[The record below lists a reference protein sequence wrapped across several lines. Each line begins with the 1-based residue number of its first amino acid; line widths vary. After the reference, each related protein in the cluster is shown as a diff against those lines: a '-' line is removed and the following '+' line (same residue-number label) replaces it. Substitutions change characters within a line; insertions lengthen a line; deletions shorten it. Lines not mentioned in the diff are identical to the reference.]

1 MMLFWIFLT
10 VNVFVIGVF
19 YAVYGVKRTYSEGML
34 MGVHIPR
41 SAAESEEVAAI
52 MKQYRKLTKWFY
64 LGNAAV
70 SSVVC
75 LLNFW
80 YVSVFV
86 IVWMIWLVEM
96 CAGGM
101 LLVYWPHR
109 KLYKLKVER
118 GWIGSGGS
126 RIMAADTKVGARSGK
141 MGLPVWWHSL
151 FLFFIL
157 LPCLLP
163 GVRKCI
169 RTSEE
174 GLIFFLSAL
183 AVWLVFAAL
192 HAVILRTRNRVYSED
207 SDRNLEI
214 NQMQKNAWSWS
225 LAGCGLFNAFSYLFI
240 AGYMDDGKWID
251 AWAYTVYFV
260 LQSVPLLFLIAGMA
274 YIRVKKPH
282 LLAEVESPLYIDDDV
297 YWKNGWYSNPNDKR
311 LIVQDWVCPYN
322 YTTNMA
328 RPAAKVFLVLTVVFA
343 VGLFIFVAAMLAKF
357 ELTPIHVMV
366 TRERVEVTSGYTD
379 VTLSYDE
386 IQDIDLLDRLPD
398 EEYKK
403 INGGDSDKML
413 VGKFR
418 GEESGNCRLYLYT
431 GCEPILKISTADGPV
446 YVNSRNDREAAK
458 WYRQIEKNLG
468 R

>member
-1 MMLFWIFLT
+1 
-10 VNVFVIGVF
+10 
-19 YAVYGVKRTYSEGML
+19 
-34 MGVHIPR
+34 
-41 SAAESEEVAAI
+41 
-52 MKQYRKLTKWFY
+52 
-64 LGNAAV
+64 
-70 SSVVC
+70 
-75 LLNFW
+75 
-80 YVSVFV
+80 
-86 IVWMIWLVEM
+86 
-96 CAGGM
+96 
-101 LLVYWPHR
+101 
-109 KLYKLKVER
+109 
-118 GWIGSGGS
+118 
-126 RIMAADTKVGARSGK
+126 MAADTKVGARSGK

-274 YIRVKKPH
+274 YIRVKK
-282 LLAEVESPLYIDDDV
+282 
-297 YWKNGWYSNPNDKR
+297 
-311 LIVQDWVCPYN
+311 
-322 YTTNMA
+322 
-328 RPAAKVFLVLTVVFA
+328 
-343 VGLFIFVAAMLAKF
+343 LFIFVAAMLAKF